1 MGGTI
6 RKLIEE
12 NNKVSILFL
21 SDGVTSREN
30 LREEIK
36 SRRSS
41 SISALKSL
49 GCTDIEFCDFPD
61 NKLDSIPLLNLCK
74 TVESHIRLRNTEIVF
89 THFPF
94 DLNIDHRRTQE
105 ATLVACRP
113 NLNSFVRELYFFETV
128 SSTDWNFGNRRFSP
142 NIFVDITN
150 QFRNKLLALQHY
162 DVEINDFP
170 NARSILSIESLS
182 NFRGASI
189 GFEKAEAFELGFH
202 RIK

>member
-6 RKLIEE
+6 RKLIEQD
-12 NNKVSILFL
+12 NKVSVLFL

-30 LREEIK
+30 LREEIEL
-36 SRRSS
+36 RRSS
-41 SISALKSL
+41 SINALKSI
-49 GCTDIEFCDFPD
+49 GCSDLEFCDYPD

-74 TVESHIRLRNTEIVF
+74 TVENHIRSRNTEIVF

-113 NLNSFVRELYFFETV
+113 NSDSLVSELYFFETV
-128 SSTDWNFGNRRFSP
+128 SSTDWKFGDRRFSP
-142 NIFVDITN
+142 NLFVDITN
-150 QFRNKLLALQHY
+150 QFPKKLLALQHY
-162 DVEINDFP
+162 EAEINDFP
-170 NARSILSIESLS
+170 NARSMLSIESLA

-189 GFEKAEAFELGFH
+189 GFRKAEAFELGLH